1 MLLPGQSSHMEHDH
15 VQERAAPM
23 GPILAAFVQRK
34 PKSPNAGSS
43 PSESQSLPCHHWY
56 RCYYCHSCAGLTLPG
71 QLNPRGSA
79 VSCRELR
86 QLLAGPL
93 DLKSLLRN
101 QLADGGCLGLSG
113 CGCSCPRHL
122 APLVGRLLEAAAPCW
137 DLARTSL
144 GVCSSAREEGLVPP
158 GEGRAEP
165 PLLPAGSGVPGDL

>member
-1 MLLPGQSSHMEHDH
+1 MLLPGQSSHTEHDH

-34 PKSPNAGSS
+34 PKSPNA
-43 PSESQSLPCHHWY
+43 ESQSLPCHHWY

-71 QLNPRGSA
+71 QLNPKGSA

-113 CGCSCPRHL
+113 CGCSCPTHL

>member
-71 QLNPRGSA
+71 QLNPKGSA

-93 DLKSLLRN
+93 DLKSPLRN

-113 CGCSCPRHL
+113 WGCSCPTHL
-122 APLVGRLLEAAAPCW
+122 APLVGTWPGPAWGFIALLEKRGWFP
-137 DLARTSL
+137 L
-144 GVCSSAREEGLVPP
+144 
-158 GEGRAEP
+158 GRAG
-165 PLLPAGSGVPGDL
+165 LSLPCCQLGLGVPGDL